1 MGLSMIA
8 KSSKIIYAR
17 GRRTLLLI
25 IISFKTKVL
34 LPQACMTLADFGDP
48 V

>member
-1 MGLSMIA
+1 MIA
-8 KSSKIIYAR
+8 KSSKVIYAR

-34 LPQACMTLADFGDP
+34 LPKAYMTSANFGDP